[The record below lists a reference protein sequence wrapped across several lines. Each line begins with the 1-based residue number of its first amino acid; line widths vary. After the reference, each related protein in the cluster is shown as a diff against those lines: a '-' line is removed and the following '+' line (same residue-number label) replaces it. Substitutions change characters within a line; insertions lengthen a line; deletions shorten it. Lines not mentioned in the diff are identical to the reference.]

1 MSIAKQIAKHLRDV
15 HFGGNWTTSN
25 YKDHLADVTWEQA
38 VTPVKGFNNILTLVF
53 HTHYYVREVAKVL
66 QGGTLDA
73 KDKYSF
79 EPPAISNQ
87 ADWEQF
93 LNKVMSDAEAFAQL
107 IEQLPDSRLDEV
119 FIEEKYGTYFRN
131 LNGIIEHLHYH
142 LGQLVFLKKML
153 TLRA

>member
-1 MSIAKQIAKHLRDV
+1 
-15 HFGGNWTTSN
+15 
-25 YKDHLADVTWEQA
+25 
-38 VTPVKGFNNILTLVF
+38 
-53 HTHYYVREVAKVL
+53 
-66 QGGTLDA
+66 
-73 KDKYSF
+73 
-79 EPPAISNQ
+79 
-87 ADWEQF
+87 
-93 LNKVMSDAEAFAQL
+93 MSDAEAFAQL

>member
-66 QGGTLDA
+66 QAAL
-73 KDKYSF
+73 
-79 EPPAISNQ
+79 
-87 ADWEQF
+87 
-93 LNKVMSDAEAFAQL
+93 
-107 IEQLPDSRLDEV
+107 
-119 FIEEKYGTYFRN
+119 
-131 LNGIIEHLHYH
+131 
-142 LGQLVFLKKML
+142 
-153 TLRA
+153 